1 VKILSRLLYVLSVAL
16 FTCVVFLVVNVLS
29 IPSSNTPLTHF
40 DTLIVLGNPSNPDG
54 SPGPE
59 QRERVLEA
67 VREYKAHVSP
77 NIIVSGAAAHNAVTE
92 SHSMA
97 KLALDQGVPASA
109 IVEEPRARN
118 TIQNLIYSS
127 ELMHQHNWSSAEIV
141 SSPSHLPR
149 TAVLMNDLNLKR
161 PNLSFDWHT
170 HASRWPAEYSFAHEA
185 ALYAGE
191 SWSSLKLRVNGIPAQ
206 QLSPKP

>member
-1 VKILSRLLYVLSVAL
+1 VNLLRRLVYVLSVVV
-16 FTCVVFLVVNVLS
+16 FTCVVFLLVNVLT
-29 IPSSNTPLTHF
+29 IPHSNTPLTHF
-40 DTLIVLGNPSNPDG
+40 DAIIVLGNPSNPDG

-67 VREYKAHVSP
+67 VREYQAHVAP
-77 NIIVSGAAAHNAVTE
+77 IVIMSGAAAHNAVTE

-97 KLALDQGVPASA
+97 QLALAEGVPASA
-109 IVEEPRARN
+109 IVEEPRALN

-149 TAVLMNDLNLKR
+149 TAVLMNNLNLQR

-170 HASRWPAEYSFAHEA
+170 HASRWPSEYSLLQETK
-185 ALYAGE
+185 LYANE
-191 SWSSLKLRVNGIPAQ
+191 SWYALKLRVNGVPAQ
-206 QLSPKP
+206 QFSPKR